1 MLVSGTRTLPYF
13 DRFRRATKRSLC
25 PGGGGT
31 AYNGLYG
38 EAPPERD
45 TFFGLQAYERI
56 GILLVEV
63 YERVGKFV
71 IWVCERAHR
80 ANRWILWLYKFEKTF
95 YFCDWFLFKRQLI
108 YSTQKGCKVLN
119 KVHGRSYHVIRRYKK
134 GVPFSW
140 KMVYKRVRGWTSG
153 RSLPAWKFVEYPPG
167 ACVAS
172 VSETSSCYIN
182 T

>member
-1 MLVSGTRTLPYF
+1 MLEHSHILNDFGGQPSITC
-13 DRFRRATKRSLC
+13 AG
-25 PGGGGT
+25 GGGGT
-31 AYNGLYG
+31 PYNGLYG
-38 EAPPERD
+38 EILPERGI
-45 TFFGLQAYERI
+45 FLRLQVYERE

-63 YERVGKFV
+63 YERVGKSV

-80 ANRWILWLYKFEKTF
+80 ANRGTLWLYKFEKTF
-95 YFCDWFLFKRQLI
+95 YFCDWFLFKRQFI
-108 YSTQKGCKVLN
+108 YSSQKGCKVLN
-119 KVHGRSYHVIRRYKK
+119 KVRERSYHVIRRYTK

-140 KMVYKRVRGWTSG
+140 KTVYKRVRGWTSG